1 MPARHWVALSQNFT
15 PVPFAQF
22 SPPFQQGSLGFS
34 ARPVSAGFILE
45 HLRETRSSVC
55 LNAGDFIC
63 EASRFSLR
71 FATKAQGRRGHSPMF
86 FGPLEPTLVEGGCP
100 RRWFEKE
107 SGFVQF
113 AALELLES
121 VRHVLPGDK
130 LH

>member
-1 MPARHWVALSQNFT
+1 MPARHWFALSQNFT

-45 HLRETRSSVC
+45 HLSETRSSVC

-71 FATKAQGRRGHSPMF
+71 LR
-86 FGPLEPTLVEGGCP
+86 P
-100 RRWFEKE
+100 RRKE
-107 SGFVQF
+107 ERGGTLPCFSG
-113 AALELLES
+113 
-121 VRHVLPGDK
+121 P
-130 LH
+130 